1 MSTLSNALREYV
13 AVRRALGTQLQGAS
27 MTLGHF
33 VEFLEREG
41 AEFITTELALRW
53 AREPER
59 VQRATWARRL
69 SMVRQFAVWLSGFD
83 PRTEIPPRGLIEAR
97 HRRPKPHIYTPQ
109 EIEQLIAEA
118 SRLPSPTGFRALTY
132 GTLIGL
138 LAATGLRPGEAL
150 ALDVHDVDLTNGIL
164 AIRQTKFGKS
174 RFVPVEDSTRA
185 ALAHYAQRRDELC
198 PPRGTGA
205 FLVSERGTR
214 LERCTARRTFARLS
228 CTIGLRTAAEGR
240 RIGRGPRLMDFRHT
254 FATWRLVE
262 WYRAGL
268 NVEREMPKLST
279 YLGHVNVGDTYWYIE
294 AIPELLQL
302 ATEHLSAWQRG
313 GTHERL

>member
-1 MSTLSNALREYV
+1 MRALRNALREYV
-13 AVRRALGTQLQGAS
+13 AVRRALGTQLQEPA

-59 VQRATWARRL
+59 EQRATWARRL
-69 SMVRQFAVWLSGFD
+69 SMVRRFAAWLSGFD
-83 PRTEIPPRGLIEAR
+83 QRTEVPPRGLIEAR
-97 HRRPKPHIYTPQ
+97 HQRTKPHIFTQQ
-109 EIEQLIAEA
+109 EIEQLMAEE
-118 SRLPSPTGFRALTY
+118 SRLPSRTGLRALIHV
-132 GTLIGL
+132 TLIGL

-150 ALDVHDVDLTNGIL
+150 ALDVHDVNLQNGVL

-174 RFVPVEDSTRA
+174 RFVPLDDSTSV

-198 PPRGTGA
+198 PRREAEA

-214 LERCTARRTFARLS
+214 LDQCATRRTFAKLS
-228 CTIGLRTAAEGR
+228 CLIGLRTAAEGQR
-240 RIGRGPRLMDFRHT
+240 
-254 FATWRLVE
+254 
-262 WYRAGL
+262 
-268 NVEREMPKLST
+268 N
-279 YLGHVNVGDTYWYIE
+279 IE

-302 ATEHLSAWQRG
+302 ATEQLTVRQRG
-313 GTHERL
+313 GTL